1 MNPHAQWR
9 LDFAHALSTRLHQFK
24 EIKAIVVIGS
34 VARGYSDVYSDLEVM
49 LVWKYTP
56 GPDLQHAV
64 VQQLQAE
71 RRYREMDPGY
81 HSAFRIHGL
90 PVDIWHTTAQQEEAT
105 IQSVLHEYNLDLVA
119 NNRLDCLRVGIPLQ
133 GAELVQQWKDVIQV
147 YPEELAIR
155 LLQTYLPHFHM
166 RQLNL
171 AARRNNPTAFF
182 HTLTDIQ
189 CSLFLVLLALNKVYF
204 PTFKWMYPVLDELPV
219 APTQI
224 AHRLQQMCHEPPLEV
239 TTHLRDVLAETLALV
254 QAHYPQLDTSYA
266 RFGLEQIPQAT
277 EQMFQVLVRP
287 DLEQVIRTDP

>member
-9 LDFAHALSTRLHQFK
+9 LDFARALSTRLHQFK
-24 EIKAIVVIGS
+24 DIEAIVVIGS

-49 LVWKYTP
+49 LVWKHAP

-71 RRYREMDPGY
+71 HRYSKTDPGY

-90 PVDIWHTTAQQEEAT
+90 PVDIWYTTAKQEEAT

-119 NNRLDCLRVGIPLQ
+119 SNRLDCLRVGIPLQ
-133 GAELVQQWKDVIQV
+133 GDDLIQQWKYAIQM

-171 AARRNNPTAFF
+171 AARRDNPTAFF

-189 CSLFLVLLALNKVYF
+189 CSLFLVLLALNKAYF
-204 PTFKWMYPVLDELPV
+204 PTFKWMYPVLASLPI

-224 AHRLQQMCHEPPLEV
+224 AQRLQQMCHESPLEA
-239 TTHLRDVLAETLALV
+239 TAHLREVLAETLDLV
-254 QAHYPQLDTSYA
+254 EARYPQLDTAYA
-266 RFGLEQIPQAT
+266 HFGLEQIPQAY
-277 EQMFQVLVRP
+277 ENPILF
-287 DLEQVIRTDP
+287 